1 MLPSDLL
8 FSQLSSSGMVYM
20 KNSSYTE
27 GMVVIKVQDQFYNL
41 LFEKV
46 DIRNMTIELEL
57 LPSPEIV
64 DSSTLK

>member
-1 MLPSDLL
+1 
-8 FSQLSSSGMVYM
+8 MVYM

-57 LPSPEIV
+57 LHSPEIV

>member
-27 GMVVIKVQDQFYNL
+27 GMVVIKVQGQFYNL

-57 LPSPEIV
+57 LHSPEIV